1 MLESPG
7 NKTDSGPRHHGGPA
21 GNAGSRRRRPGV
33 SQVRR
38 GRQPHRGRR
47 PPAGRPRQWLGTR
60 SGRLGI
66 GFVAGGAAA
75 GLLVTLLAGRG
86 PGAMLG
92 IFLLAGTAAGVLAVR
107 PRAAYLLI
115 PVPPLAYVVA
125 ASLAGLVH
133 DRAADASHA
142 ALAISAARWIAS
154 GFPAMTAATLL
165 AIGVATA
172 GWVAARRRPG
182 LNHLEFAGRAA
193 GPLIPRRHPPC
204 ADRTARGPQS
214 PSSVIV
220 PGREDFALGHHDHRV
235 GGRHVIPCS
244 LPARQ

>member
-7 NKTDSGPRHHGGPA
+7 NNTDSGPRYHRGPA
-21 GNAGSRRRRPGV
+21 GNAGSRRRGAGAG
-33 SQVRR
+33 QARR

-47 PPAGRPRQWLGTR
+47 LAAGRPRQRLGTR
-60 SGRLGI
+60 PAWTGI

-125 ASLAGLVH
+125 GTLAGLVH
-133 DRAADASHA
+133 DRAADTSHT

-154 GFPAMTAATLL
+154 GFLAMTAATLL
-165 AIGVATA
+165 AIVAAAA

-182 LNHLEFAGRAA
+182 LNH
-193 GPLIPRRHPPC
+193 
-204 ADRTARGPQS
+204 
-214 PSSVIV
+214 
-220 PGREDFALGHHDHRV
+220 
-235 GGRHVIPCS
+235 
-244 LPARQ
+244 

>member
-1 MLESPG
+1 M
-7 NKTDSGPRHHGGPA
+7 RVHA
-21 GNAGSRRRRPGV
+21 GARPGA
-33 SQVRR
+33 SQARR
-38 GRQPHRGRR
+38 GRQPAAAAAAR
-47 PPAGRPRQWLGTR
+47 AGGWARDSGT
-60 SGRLGI
+60 LGI

-133 DRAADASHA
+133 DRAADTSHA

-182 LNHLEFAGRAA
+182 LNH
-193 GPLIPRRHPPC
+193 
-204 ADRTARGPQS
+204 
-214 PSSVIV
+214 
-220 PGREDFALGHHDHRV
+220 
-235 GGRHVIPCS
+235 
-244 LPARQ
+244 

>member
-1 MLESPG
+1 MLESRG
-7 NKTDSGPRHHGGPA
+7 NKTDSGPRYHGGPA
-21 GNAGSRRRRPGV
+21 GNAGSRRRRPEAG
-33 SQVRR
+33 QAR
-38 GRQPHRGRR
+38 RGRR
-47 PPAGRPRQWLGTR
+47 PGASQARRGHQSPRGRPRRWLGTR
-60 SGRLGI
+60 SGVLGI
-66 GFVAGGAAA
+66 GFVAAGAAA
-75 GLLVTLLAGRG
+75 GLLLTLLAGRG

-133 DRAADASHA
+133 DRAADTSRA

-182 LNHLEFAGRAA
+182 LN
-193 GPLIPRRHPPC
+193 P
-204 ADRTARGPQS
+204 
-214 PSSVIV
+214 
-220 PGREDFALGHHDHRV
+220 
-235 GGRHVIPCS
+235 
-244 LPARQ
+244 